1 LDEFP
6 HDRPPHAT
14 SSIALR
20 PPLRWPNNARL
31 AFAVVV
37 STEYY
42 ELQPAPTS
50 FTPANVPGGFGR
62 APYPDVRAFSQR
74 DYGNR
79 VGVFRVIE
87 ALDRFKVA
95 ATAAV
100 DAGVAM
106 RYPYIVE
113 QFKQRRFDIAGHGQ
127 AVTNVISNHMTAAEE
142 RAYIQSAL
150 EALQSVSGARPLGWH
165 GPEYGQSERTPALLT
180 ELGIEYV
187 LDWPNDEQPFLMRTP
202 SGPLV
207 SLAMALELDDVIAMW
222 HRRISAERWRLAI
235 AEALDQLLADG
246 AGSGRHLILNIHPW
260 LMGHPH
266 RIGYLEDVLADVQS
280 REGVW
285 IATASEIAAHVRP
298 QLTV

>member
-6 HDRPPHAT
+6 YDRPPHAT

-20 PPLRWPNNARL
+20 PALHWPNDARL

-37 STEYY
+37 SAEYY
-42 ELQPAPTS
+42 ELQPKPAS

-87 ALDRFKVA
+87 ALDRFGIR

-100 DAGVAM
+100 DVGVAT

-113 QFKQRRFDIAGHGQ
+113 QFRKRRFEIAAHGH
-127 AVTNVISNHMTAAEE
+127 AVTNVISSHMTEAEE
-142 RAYIQSAL
+142 RDYIRCAL
-150 EALQSVSGARPLGWH
+150 DALTVNEDRPVGWH
-165 GPEYGQSERTPALLT
+165 GPEYGQSERTPALLADQGMQYT
-180 ELGIEYV
+180 

-207 SLAMALELDDVIAMW
+207 SLSMALELDDVIALW
-222 HRRISAERWRLAI
+222 HRRISAERWRQVI
-235 AEALDQLLADG
+235 AEAFEQLLADG

-260 LMGHPH
+260 LIGHPH
-266 RIGYLEDVLADVQS
+266 RIGCLEDVLADARS
-280 REGVW
+280 RDGVW
-285 IATASEIAAHVRP
+285 IATASEIAAHARP
-298 QLTV
+298 QLAL

>member
-1 LDEFP
+1 MDEFP

-20 PPLRWPNNARL
+20 PPLRWPNDARL

-42 ELQPAPTS
+42 ELQPKPTS

-87 ALDRFKVA
+87 ALDRFEVP

-100 DAGVAM
+100 DAGVAR

-113 QFKQRRFDIAGHGQ
+113 QFKQA
-127 AVTNVISNHMTAAEE
+127 
-142 RAYIQSAL
+142 
-150 EALQSVSGARPLGWH
+150 
-165 GPEYGQSERTPALLT
+165 
-180 ELGIEYV
+180 
-187 LDWPNDEQPFLMRTP
+187 PF
-202 SGPLV
+202 
-207 SLAMALELDDVIAMW
+207 
-222 HRRISAERWRLAI
+222 
-235 AEALDQLLADG
+235 
-246 AGSGRHLILNIHPW
+246 
-260 LMGHPH
+260 
-266 RIGYLEDVLADVQS
+266 
-280 REGVW
+280 
-285 IATASEIAAHVRP
+285 
-298 QLTV
+298 